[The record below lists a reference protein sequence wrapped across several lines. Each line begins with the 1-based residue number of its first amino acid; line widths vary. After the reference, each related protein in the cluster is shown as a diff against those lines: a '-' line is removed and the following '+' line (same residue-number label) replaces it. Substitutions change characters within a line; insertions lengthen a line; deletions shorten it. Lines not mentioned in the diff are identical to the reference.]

1 MLGTDNTVSVN
12 QHMGTVRH
20 QKDTC
25 HEARDL
31 ETFLAVPSPAVTGL
45 TDPLCRLA
53 TNKDGKVVQG
63 RRRLIAA
70 TVLCTIFMVCS
81 VTFYTYML
89 YGSVYLLLA
98 QLF

>member
-1 MLGTDNTVSVN
+1 MLGTDNTVAVN
-12 QHMGTVRH
+12 QHMGAVRH

-31 ETFLAVPSPAVTGL
+31 DTYLTVPLPAVTGL

-70 TVLCTIFMVCS
+70 TVLCTIFMVCFA
-81 VTFYTYML
+81 TFYRDML

-98 QLF
+98 HIF